1 MPRHAHFNSAINSIR
16 SQCAVRSHSVNLAP
30 AIRLL
35 GRDSLG
41 GTVPTNLEC
50 AIARKLESEKEEQF
64 AETLMLLCVVLCLV
78 NVLLI
83 FEYPGFAA
91 AVICS
96 AR

>member
-1 MPRHAHFNSAINSIR
+1 M
-16 SQCAVRSHSVNLAP
+16 VRSHSVNLAP

-35 GRDSLG
+35 SYDSLG

-64 AETLMLLCVVLCLV
+64 AETSVLLWFVVCWLV
-78 NVLLI
+78 NLLLI
-83 FEYPGFAA
+83 FESLAFAA
-91 AVICS
+91 AVICT

>member
-1 MPRHAHFNSAINSIR
+1 M
-16 SQCAVRSHSVNLAP
+16 
-30 AIRLL
+30 
-35 GRDSLG
+35 
-41 GTVPTNLEC
+41 PTNLEC